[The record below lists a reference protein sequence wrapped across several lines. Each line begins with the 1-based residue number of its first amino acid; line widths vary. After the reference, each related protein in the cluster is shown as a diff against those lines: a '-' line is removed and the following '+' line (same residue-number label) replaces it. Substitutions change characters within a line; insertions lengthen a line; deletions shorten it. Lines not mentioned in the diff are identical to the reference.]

1 MHDRFATSAPRLPHP
16 AKERG
21 CIKSHLFVCFRFH
34 QKPKAVQTV
43 KLTLDHRVTPT
54 SAIYRDLIHRMNQS
68 RPHISSDIINVKER
82 ERQKPDQCA
91 LSSGA
96 PAFPCLSMFRPHRLQ
111 PRLVS
116 SPPPLRPASR
126 QRLSAAGEGL
136 STDYTRHPQAPFPI
150 IRHLFFIREKM
161 VMISEG

>member
-1 MHDRFATSAPRLPHP
+1 M
-16 AKERG
+16 
-21 CIKSHLFVCFRFH
+21 CFGFH

-43 KLTLDHRVTPT
+43 KLTLDHRVAPT

-96 PAFPCLSMFRPHRLQ
+96 PAFPCLSISYRIVSNRASF
-111 PRLVS
+111 PRRRRSV
-116 SPPPLRPASR
+116 LRPVRASTPPVR
-126 QRLSAAGEGL
+126 GYLRI
-136 STDYTRHPQAPFPI
+136 TPDTRKPPFPI
-150 IRHLFFIREKM
+150 FVIFFSSKKI
-161 VMISEG
+161 